1 MRVLHITTFL
11 QGGAGRVIT
20 SLARAQKR
28 GGHDVRVVADAGGE
42 PGYES
47 YAEYID
53 ALGEA
58 GVSLVEVH
66 STFRRDLALNASA
79 ANALQASLGEW
90 QPDIVHAHAAIPG
103 VVARLAGAVGRSSA
117 PVVHTM
123 HGWGTAKTA
132 AQATED
138 LAVLQLADA
147 VVTPS
152 QASRQALL
160 DLGLGANAQVIPY
173 GIEDGLEDGPPDA
186 EDLVTLERLGNVDE
200 RALCIG
206 TIGPRKNQRLLV
218 EALAQP
224 ALRKAT
230 AVFVG
235 DGDRRTL
242 LDEARALGVADRIAI
257 LGYRPRASRYLTCGR
272 VLVLP
277 SRNEG
282 LPLSILEAFR
292 AGVTVVASRIPELA
306 EALENGDAGHLFEPE
321 SASGLASALRA
332 AFDRHS
338 EPRAAGLAALFAT
351 RYTHDRMVLAYE
363 RLYRSR
369 RRVTFARADRDRVS

>member
-11 QGGAGRVIT
+11 QGGAGRVIAA
-20 SLARAQKR
+20 LARAQKR
-28 GGHDVRVVADAGGE
+28 SGHDVRVVANAGGE

-47 YAEYID
+47 YAEYVE

-58 GVSLVEVH
+58 GVPLVEVH
-66 STFRRDLALNASA
+66 STFKRDLALNASA
-79 ANALQASLGEW
+79 ANALQAALGEW
-90 QPDIVHAHAAIPG
+90 QPDIVHAHAAIPA
-103 VVARLAGAVGRSSA
+103 VVARLAGIAGRRGA

-132 AQATED
+132 AQATAD

-160 DLGLGANAQVIPY
+160 DLGLSADVQVIPY
-173 GIEDGLEDGPPDA
+173 GIEDRPEDGPPDA
-186 EDLVTLERLGNVDE
+186 EDLATLEWLGSIDE

-206 TIGPRKNQRLLV
+206 TIGVRKNQRLLV

-224 ALRKAT
+224 SLSNAT

-242 LDEARALGVADRIAI
+242 LEEARALGVADRIAI
-257 LGYRPRASRYLTCGR
+257 LGYRPRASRYLACGR

-306 EALENGDAGHLFEPE
+306 EALEQWQRRPSVRAGECKRTGDRAAVRLRSPRRHACGQPCGDLRVAIHTRSDGPCVRTPVSFTK
-321 SASGLASALRA
+321 ARGLRA
-332 AFDRHS
+332 R
-338 EPRAAGLAALFAT
+338 
-351 RYTHDRMVLAYE
+351 
-363 RLYRSR
+363 
-369 RRVTFARADRDRVS
+369 